1 MRTPRFL
8 PSALLVLGLLA
19 SGCSGEDQP
28 SSSPSSSTSSQG
40 APADA
45 PTIKIDPVVKLGK
58 VVGHLKKKDKQRLE
72 QTISGVAVRWLHAA
86 YLDGSYPR
94 RAFNDSWP
102 GFTAGARRQAHHDKA
117 LMSNA
122 HIGPQIDAVNPSK
135 LGVTVDLLA
144 IHRRAVGST
153 AHVVLRF
160 DTEGKVAHKV
170 YIGGRLR
177 LTPTANGWRVFAYTI
192 NRGDN

>member
-1 MRTPRFL
+1 VTA
-8 PSALLVLGLLA
+8 ALLVVGLLA
-19 SGCSGEDQP
+19 SGCSGGDEPSSKP
-28 SSSPSSSTSSQG
+28 SSSSSLG
-40 APADA
+40 APDDA
-45 PTIKIDPVVKLGK
+45 PTIKIDPLVKLGK
-58 VVGHLKKKDKQRLE
+58 VVGRLKKKDKQRLE

-94 RAFNDSWP
+94 TAFDDSWP
-102 GFTAGARRQAHHDKA
+102 GFTAGARRLAEHDKA

-122 HIGPQIDAVNPSK
+122 RLGPRIDAVNPSK
-135 LGVTVDLLA
+135 LAVTVDLLA

-160 DTEGKVAHKV
+160 DTEGTVHHKV
-170 YIGGRLR
+170 YVGGRLR
-177 LTPTANGWRVFAYTI
+177 LTPTTNGWRVFAYQI

>member
-1 MRTPRFL
+1 MRSPRVVT
-8 PSALLVLGLLA
+8 SALLLVGLLA
-19 SGCSGEDQP
+19 SGCSGGEPSSNP
-28 SSSPSSSTSSQG
+28 SSSSSLG
-40 APADA
+40 APDDA

-58 VVGHLKKKDKQRLE
+58 VVGRLGKKDKQRLE

-94 RAFNDSWP
+94 NAFDDSWP
-102 GFTAGARRQAHHDKA
+102 GFTAGARRLAERDKA

-122 HIGPQIDAVNPSK
+122 HLGPRIDAVNPSK
-135 LGVTVDLLA
+135 LAVTVDLLA

-160 DTEGKVAHKV
+160 DTEGKAQHKV

-177 LTPTANGWRVFAYTI
+177 LTPTTNGWRVFAYTI

>member
-1 MRTPRFL
+1 MRTPRAVTA
-8 PSALLVLGLLA
+8 ALLVVGLLA
-19 SGCSGEDQP
+19 SGCSGGDEPSSDP
-28 SSSPSSSTSSQG
+28 SSSSTLGS
-40 APADA
+40 PDDA

-58 VVGHLKKKDKQRLE
+58 VVGRLKKKDKQRLE

-94 RAFNDSWP
+94 NGFDDAWP
-102 GFTAGARRQAHHDKA
+102 GFTAGARRLAERDKD

-122 HIGPQIDAVNPSK
+122 GIGPRIDAVNPSK
-135 LGVTVDLLA
+135 LAVTVDLLA
-144 IHRRAVGST
+144 IHRHAVGST

-160 DTEGKVAHKV
+160 DTEGKAQHKV

-177 LTPTANGWRVFAYTI
+177 LTPTENGWRVFAYQI